1 MNSQLES
8 PPVRMNPRRG
18 LIRKFLLLVLIL
30 VLIWNV
36 RGAVKY
42 VPAAIRSLAPSFGA
56 VPGSPQP
63 DPIQAEAQPAAAAVP
78 DAAVPDTGVTAPSS
92 SPVRAEESRVA
103 KPSGGSTLPNS
114 DRAGASGYS
123 VQVAAVPNLE
133 EARTLSDQL
142 NRAGYSV
149 YLTTATVKQVRF
161 HRVRVGPFQ
170 TWQAAQQVAQR
181 LETQGYKAPWIT
193 K

>member
-1 MNSQLES
+1 MNSQVES

-18 LIRKFLLLVLIL
+18 LIRRWLLLVLML
-30 VLIWNV
+30 ALIWNV

-42 VPAAIRSLAPSFGA
+42 VPAAIRSLVPSFGA
-56 VPGSPQP
+56 VPGPPQP
-63 DPIQAEAQPAAAAVP
+63 GPLQAEAQPAAAVP

-92 SPVRAEESRVA
+92 SPVRAEGSRVA
-103 KPSGGSTLPNS
+103 EPSGGSTLPNS
-114 DRAGASGYS
+114 DRAAASGYS

>member
-1 MNSQLES
+1 
-8 PPVRMNPRRG
+8 
-18 LIRKFLLLVLIL
+18 LLLVLML
-30 VLIWNV
+30 ALIWNV

-42 VPAAIRSLAPSFGA
+42 VPAAIRSLAPSSDA
-56 VPGSPQP
+56 VPPPPGPS
-63 DPIQAEAQPAAAAVP
+63 QAQAQLAPTAPAP
-78 DAAVPDTGVTAPSS
+78 AVPDTRATAPPPSS
-92 SPVRAEESRVA
+92 SVPAEESRGA
-103 KPSGGSTLPNS
+103 ELSGAGALPNS
-114 DRAGASGYS
+114 ESTRPPGYS
-123 VQVAAVPNLE
+123 VQVAAVPELK

-142 NRAGYSV
+142 SQAGYSV
-149 YLTTATVKQVRF
+149 YLTTATVNQVRF

>member
-8 PPVRMNPRRG
+8 PPVLNPRRG
-18 LIRKFLLLVLIL
+18 LIRRWLLVVLML

-42 VPAAIRSLAPSFGA
+42 VPAAIRSLVPSSDT
-56 VPGSPQP
+56 VPGRPP
-63 DPIQAEAQPAAAAVP
+63 AGPIEPKAQPAADVPVATVP
-78 DAAVPDTGVTAPSS
+78 DMAVTAPSS
-92 SPVRAEESRVA
+92 SPVRAEKSRGA
-103 KPSGGSTLPNS
+103 EPSGGGATIANS
-114 DRAGASGYS
+114 EGAGASGYS
-123 VQVAAVPNLE
+123 VQVAAVPNPQ

-142 NRAGYSV
+142 SRVGYSV
-149 YLTTATVKQVRF
+149 ILTTATVKGVRY

-170 TWQAAQQVAQR
+170 TRRAAQQAAQR

>member
-1 MNSQLES
+1 ML
-8 PPVRMNPRRG
+8 
-18 LIRKFLLLVLIL
+18 FVLML
-30 VLIWNV
+30 ALIWNV

-42 VPAAIRSLAPSFGA
+42 VPDAIRRLAPSSDA
-56 VPGSPQP
+56 VPPPPGPS
-63 DPIQAEAQPAAAAVP
+63 QAQAQPAPAAPAP
-78 DAAVPDTGVTAPSS
+78 AVPDTRATAPPPSS
-92 SPVRAEESRVA
+92 SVPAEESRGVEL
-103 KPSGGSTLPNS
+103 SGASALPNS
-114 DRAGASGYS
+114 DRVGASGYS